1 MELSSDGDLRMNSS
15 INKFSLFI
23 RKSETF
29 LRILNRVVLALTIVS
44 AIILSVAFYFSI
56 NAELFEKTFII
67 GLVLIAPVV
76 VLFYVATILFL
87 IGQLEKYWEDMYPVS
102 HGLLH
107 WGIFIYGSSMPDAQ
121 IKLFGIVAFSL
132 VLGIAFYAAKI
143 HTKKLF
149 LLILLVVY
157 WLPGIDIF
165 MAGLSSN
172 IKIGVAS
179 ILLVISILSFAN
191 VRALIKEKGG
201 QEKSGW

>member
-1 MELSSDGDLRMNSS
+1 MELSSDGDLYMNSS
-15 INKFSLFI
+15 TNKLSLFI

-44 AIILSVAFYFSI
+44 AIILGVTFYFSI
-56 NAELFEKTFII
+56 NPELFEKTFIV
-67 GLVLIAPVV
+67 GMVLIAPVV
-76 VLFYVATILFL
+76 VLFYVTTILFL
-87 IGQLEKYWEDMYPVS
+87 VGQLERYWEDMYPVS
-102 HGLLH
+102 YGLLH
-107 WGIFIYGSSMPDAQ
+107 WGIFIYGSSVPDAQ
-121 IKLFGIVAFSL
+121 IKLFAIVAFSV

-172 IKIGVAS
+172 IKIGIAS
-179 ILLVISILSFAN
+179 ILLVVSLLSFAN
-191 VRALIKEKGG
+191 VRALM
-201 QEKSGW
+201 KSR